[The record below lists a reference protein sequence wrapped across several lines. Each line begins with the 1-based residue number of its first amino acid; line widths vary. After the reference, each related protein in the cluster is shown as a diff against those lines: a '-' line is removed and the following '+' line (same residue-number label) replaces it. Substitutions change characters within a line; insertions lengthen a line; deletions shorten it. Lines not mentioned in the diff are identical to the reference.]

1 MNTLVD
7 SLLDILL
14 QFIKSNFS
22 SEEKIILIKL
32 LKKIKDGIEENSKKE
47 NFVELQLFKLLA
59 ILGIV

>member
-1 MNTLVD
+1 MATLVD

-22 SEEKIILIKL
+22 SEEKTILINL
-32 LKKIKDGIEENSKKE
+32 LKNINDRLKENSKKE

>member
-1 MNTLVD
+1 MDTLVD
-7 SLLDILL
+7 SLLEILL

-22 SEEKIILIKL
+22 IEQKTILKNL
-32 LKKIKDGIEENSKKE
+32 LVKIKDRLKENSKKE